1 MALEEVIVD
10 AAFHAGELNTKS
22 EEVKGLTYVFCQP
35 FIDRPPA
42 LVSKSLDN
50 FIKVNSRLL
59 FILAKVLEKPE
70 HKTASYVFICTA
82 KTTESKNGTI
92 NGSEKCVLYAI
103 YIQSNPSMETIFK
116 ALQFFFSFFFCLEES
131 CDNDCNAQS
140 HNVLLCNEMS
150 CKCSLHS
157 YPQLTE
163 YTGRQADRPDSTHTH
178 RTKSMCPCV
187 RIIILFAT
195 ENMCKEK

>member
-103 YIQSNPSMETIFK
+103 YIQSNPSMETIFI
-116 ALQFFFSFFFCLEES
+116 ALQFFFCFFFVWRNLVTMIVMHSHTMFYYAMKCHA
-131 CDNDCNAQS
+131 NVVYIVTHNWQS
-140 HNVLLCNEMS
+140 
-150 CKCSLHS
+150 
-157 YPQLTE
+157 TRA
-163 YTGRQADRPDSTHTH
+163 GRQTGQTAHTHTEPNRCAH
-178 RTKSMCPCV
+178 VYES
-187 RIIILFAT
+187 
-195 ENMCKEK
+195 